1 MSGLQDSKEWQESTD
16 WLEERQGMK
25 YDNNKDK
32 GWMESDSVVLGDWL
46 IIDIV
51 NFGHYCQFLT
61 TVATVFAK
69 PLQNVNLL
77 TARKMIPL
85 QN

>member
-1 MSGLQDSKEWQESTD
+1 MSGLQDFKEWQESTD
-16 WLEERQGMK
+16 WLKERQGMK

-32 GWMESDSVVLGDWL
+32 GWMESDYFVFGDWL

-61 TVATVFAK
+61 TVATVCK
-69 PLQNVNLL
+69 GS
-77 TARKMIPL
+77 TKC
-85 QN
+85 

>member
-1 MSGLQDSKEWQESTD
+1 MNGLQDFKEWQESAE

-32 GWMESDSVVLGDWL
+32 GWMESDSVVFGDWL

-51 NFGHYCQFLT
+51 NFVIIANFWQ
-61 TVATVFAK
+61 
-69 PLQNVNLL
+69 LQCSQSLY
-77 TARKMIPL
+77 KMLIC
-85 QN
+85 